1 MSAHIDASGQLLHD
15 RSETLALTCPHCQ
28 VLAHITPIAVPAF
41 GELNAHRPRMVGVVY
56 RCDACFSAIFL
67 RFPVK
72 NYGAQRIDLG
82 AQVQEV
88 ERLEERFSF
97 THLPEEV
104 ALLFREALGCFTH
117 HQYNA
122 FASMC
127 RRTMN
132 AVFRPMSEA
141 NRLWVHDQLKES
153 RQLADVDDATFADI
167 KRIINGNDNPLHA
180 EVPTIDQGVA
190 GALIE
195 IMKDLL
201 YQIYVRK
208 GRLQQAMSVR
218 RFFTED
224 SLRGL
229 RVTGGS

>member
-1 MSAHIDASGQLLHD
+1 MAAYIDIEGRLLHD

-28 VLAHITPIAVPAF
+28 VLAHITPIAVPSFA
-41 GELNAHRPRMVGVVY
+41 ELSAHHPKTVGVVY
-56 RCDACFSAIFL
+56 RCDACFAAIFL

-72 NYGAQRIDLG
+72 LYGPSRIELG
-82 AQVQEV
+82 AQIQEI

-97 THLPEEV
+97 TYLPEDV
-104 ALLFREALGCFTH
+104 ALLFREALACFTH
-117 HQYNA
+117 NQYNA

-127 RRTMN
+127 QRTMN
-132 AVFRPMSEA
+132 AVYARMNDA
-141 NRLWVHDQLKES
+141 NRLWVHDQLNES
-153 RQLADVDDATFADI
+153 RKLAEIDDVTFADI
-167 KRIINGNDNPLHA
+167 RRVINGPD
-180 EVPTIDQGVA
+180 VPTIDQTVA

-201 YQIYVRK
+201 YQVYVRR

-218 RFFTED
+218 RFFSEE

-229 RVTGGS
+229 RISGGS

>member
-1 MSAHIDASGQLLHD
+1 MGAFIDTSGQLLHD

-28 VLAHITPIAVPAF
+28 VLSHITPIAVPSF
-41 GELNAHRPRMVGVVY
+41 NELTIHRPKAVGVVY
-56 RCDACFSAIFL
+56 RCDACFAAIFL

-72 NYGAQRIDLG
+72 IYGPQRIELG

-97 THLPEEV
+97 THLPDDV
-104 ALLFREALGCFTH
+104 ALLFREALSCFTH
-117 HQYNA
+117 NEFNA
-122 FASMC
+122 FAAMC
-127 RRTMN
+127 QRTMQ
-132 AVFRPMSEA
+132 AAFARMSEG
-141 NRLWVHDQLKES
+141 NRLWVQDQLTEARK
-153 RQLADVDDATFADI
+153 LADIDDATFGEI
-167 KRIINGNDNPLHA
+167 KRIINGTDVPL
-180 EVPTIDQGVA
+180 IDQTVA

-201 YQIYVRK
+201 YQVYVRR

-218 RFFTED
+218 RFFSEE

-229 RVTGGS
+229 RVTGSS